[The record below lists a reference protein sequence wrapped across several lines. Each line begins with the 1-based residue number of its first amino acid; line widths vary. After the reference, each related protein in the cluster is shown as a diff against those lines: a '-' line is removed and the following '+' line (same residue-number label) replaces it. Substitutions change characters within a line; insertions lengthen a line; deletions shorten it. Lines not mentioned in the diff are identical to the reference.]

1 MRLVCLPH
9 AGGAAA
15 LYRPWKLK
23 LSGIATV
30 ESPELPGRGT
40 RFGAPHATSLTALAS
55 DLAVPLAHRI
65 GPLVLYGHSMG
76 ALLAY
81 EMARDLMRHGVPVAG
96 LVLAGR
102 GAPHL
107 AGPPQARHLLAD
119 ADLAAELHRFG
130 GTAAEVM
137 ALPELRALALA
148 QVRAD
153 FRLVDTY
160 VFQPG
165 APLPMPAVI
174 LGGADDPATSPAT
187 LAAWSELIG
196 GPLSVE
202 IWPGGHFFVRDH
214 EARLIDLVRR
224 ALATWRAGPAA
235 IPPAPGLGA

>member
-9 AGGAAA
+9 AGGSAA

-23 LSGIATV
+23 LSGVATV

-40 RFGAPHATSLTALAS
+40 RFGAPFATALTALAA
-55 DLAVPLAHRI
+55 DLGSAVANRI

-81 EMARDLMRHGVPVAG
+81 EMARDLVRHGVPVAG

-102 GAPHL
+102 AAPHL
-107 AGPPQARHLLAD
+107 SRPPAARHLLPD
-119 ADLAAELHRFG
+119 AALAAELDRIG

-137 ALPELRALALA
+137 AEPELRAIALA

-160 VFQPG
+160 VFQPA
-165 APLPMPAVI
+165 APLPVPAVI

-187 LAAWSELIG
+187 LHAWSELIA

-202 IWPGGHFFVRDH
+202 IWSGGHFFVRDH
-214 EARLIDLVRR
+214 DARLVDLLGR
-224 ALATWRAGPAA
+224 ALLAWRSGPVAVPPSSAA
-235 IPPAPGLGA
+235 